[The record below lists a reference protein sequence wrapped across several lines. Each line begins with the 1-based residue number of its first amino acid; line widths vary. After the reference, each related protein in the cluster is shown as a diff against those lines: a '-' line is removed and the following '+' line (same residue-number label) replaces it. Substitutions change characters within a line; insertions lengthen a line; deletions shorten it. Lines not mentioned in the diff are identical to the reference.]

1 MFLKNLTKIKFF
13 YQFKNPMDIPLLI
26 RNNLHPCNYMETCPL
41 CHQKGI
47 IYLVAIDHL
56 LQCVPKYINQTIN
69 GQFLDIFLFI
79 IGAKKEMDPNVN
91 LKSMANIIHVRNL
104 YFVINSE
111 IDGKFFYDEWREYP
125 NKMIIERIELL
136 ILNALDITKLNLQ
149 FFPID

>member
-1 MFLKNLTKIKFF
+1 
-13 YQFKNPMDIPLLI
+13 
-26 RNNLHPCNYMETCPL
+26 
-41 CHQKGI
+41 
-47 IYLVAIDHL
+47 
-56 LQCVPKYINQTIN
+56 VPKYINQTIN